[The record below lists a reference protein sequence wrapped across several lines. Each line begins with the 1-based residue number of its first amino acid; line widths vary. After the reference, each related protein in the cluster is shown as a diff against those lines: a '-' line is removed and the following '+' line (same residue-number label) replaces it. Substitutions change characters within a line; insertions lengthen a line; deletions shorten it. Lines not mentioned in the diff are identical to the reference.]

1 MSKIKLIEVK
11 SDLGGRKAG
20 ASLGSDAIR
29 IASYQNESNF
39 YFYSRFEKE
48 LYEQI
53 VAPNTF
59 FHAKIKYPFS
69 KRIAYIVPIYE
80 QICDS
85 VAEGVKNSDFT
96 IVISGDHSTA
106 GGTIAGIKKA
116 NPNKKIGVVWIDAH
130 ADVHNPLT
138 TDSGNL
144 HGMPVS
150 TAINDDNSD
159 CAFNSIDDETRGMWE
174 KLKNVGGTKNKLNMS
189 DVVYVG
195 LRDYEY
201 AEETIIAKY
210 CTKVFRTTDLRHK
223 GAKET
228 AHAIMKHLE
237 YCDIIYVSFDV
248 DSLDPSVSVGTGTPF
263 EGGLYAYEAKE
274 LIKTLVASEKV
285 KCFEISEVNPTLD
298 TNNKMATVAFRI
310 LKMVCRVVDLR
321 FAE

>member
-20 ASLGSDAIR
+20 ASLGIDAIR
-29 IASYQNESNF
+29 IASYQNEADF

-59 FHAKIKYPFS
+59 FHAKIKYPFG

-80 QICDS
+80 QICNS
-85 VAEGVKNSDFT
+85 VEDGVKNSDFT
-96 IVISGDHSTA
+96 VVISGDHSTA
-106 GGTIAGIKKA
+106 GGTIAGVKKA

-130 ADVHNPLT
+130 ADVHNPYT
-138 TDSGNL
+138 SDSGNL
-144 HGMPVS
+144 HGMPIS
-150 TAINDDNSD
+150 TAINDDNIVCS
-159 CAFNSIDDETRGMWE
+159 FNSIDDETKEMWE
-174 KLKNVGGTKNKLNMS
+174 KLKNVSGTKNKLNMAN
-189 DVVYVG
+189 VVYVG
-195 LRDYEY
+195 LRDYEC
-201 AEETIIAKY
+201 AEEAIIAKY
-210 CTKVFRTTDLRHK
+210 CTKVFRTNDVRHK

-228 AHAIMKHLE
+228 AHAIIKHLE
-237 YCDIIYVSFDV
+237 HCDVIYVSFDV
-248 DSLDPSVSVGTGTPF
+248 DSLDPSVSTGTGTPF
-263 EGGLYAYEAKE
+263 EGGLYTYEANE

-298 TNNKMATVAFRI
+298 INNKMATVAFNI
-310 LKMVCRVVDLR
+310 LKTVCRVVDLR